1 LKSTQRGKR
10 REKISL
16 DKTNN
21 SEVNGVSRIKKKL
34 EFSDV
39 IATERQRINKKSYH
53 KKKKGTKTKI
63 NKDSE

>member
-1 LKSTQRGKR
+1 LKSIQKGKR

-39 IATERQRINKKSYH
+39 IATERQRIKKRIYH